1 MKLLNEIAR
10 QRDIMQTMVQ
20 LTGVFEGIASM
31 RISQI
36 KDQVQ
41 QAEDFFNQL
50 WHIYSQ
56 IRVDELF
63 HFGRSQAVEK
73 VIEKELFVVIT
84 AEGGFSGDID
94 HMLINLM
101 IKHYNPGKN
110 DIIVIGNHGAVQLQ
124 QSGIKFI
131 RAFKMPAQDNNINVT
146 PVVSEVQKYASTVVF
161 YQTYVSLTIQDVKR
175 IVLSKAVAERGRS
188 AGDPKVTISEQ
199 NYIFEPSTYAVIDH
213 LERSMLYITLSQV
226 IMESKLAQYAS
237 RFRAMRS
244 ANDKADES
252 FGEAQLHYSRA
263 RRRIKDERLKEVIN
277 GLRRAAG

>member
-10 QRDIMQTMVQ
+10 QRDVMQTMVQ

>member
-41 QAEDFFNQL
+41 QSEDFFNQL

-146 PVVSEVQKYASTVVF
+146 PVVSEVQKYVSTVVF

-277 GLRRAAG
+277 GLRKAAG

>member
-1 MKLLNEIAR
+1 
-10 QRDIMQTMVQ
+10 MQTMVQ

-41 QAEDFFNQL
+41 QSEDFF
-50 WHIYSQ
+50 
-56 IRVDELF
+56 
-63 HFGRSQAVEK
+63 
-73 VIEKELFVVIT
+73 
-84 AEGGFSGDID
+84 
-94 HMLINLM
+94 
-101 IKHYNPGKN
+101 
-110 DIIVIGNHGAVQLQ
+110 NHGAVQLQ

-252 FGEAQLHYSRA
+252 FGEAQLHYNRA

>member
-101 IKHYNPGKN
+101 IKHYNPDKN

-277 GLRRAAG
+277 GLRKAAG

>member
-10 QRDIMQTMVQ
+10 QRDVMQTMVQ

-41 QAEDFFNQL
+41 QSEDFFNQL

-101 IKHYNPGKN
+101 IKHYNPDKN

>member
-101 IKHYNPGKN
+101 IKHYNPDKN

-124 QSGIKFI
+124 QSSIKFI

-146 PVVSEVQKYASTVVF
+146 PVVSEVQKYVSTVVF

>member
-131 RAFKMPAQDNNINVT
+131 KAFKMPAQDNNINVT